1 MKNFLS
7 LLLLLFLTEQLYVQA
22 SEATGNNIPSAVTY
36 QSDNTSDTSTEDLLK
51 LRKKYPLKPA
61 KATKAEIQRAIDFIK
76 TFDTA
81 KMETVKIEDTRKLA
95 TAIRALAYAAQE
107 NLPEGS
113 EFSPYLDRVLNDG
126 VIELIPA

>member
-7 LLLLLFLTEQLYVQA
+7 LLLLLFLTEQPYVQA

-61 KATKAEIQRAIDFIK
+61 KATKQKSNVLSIYEN
-76 TFDTA
+76 
-81 KMETVKIEDTRKLA
+81 
-95 TAIRALAYAAQE
+95 IRY
-107 NLPEGS
+107 S
-113 EFSPYLDRVLNDG
+113 
-126 VIELIPA
+126 

>member
-1 MKNFLS
+1 MKNFLG
-7 LLLLLFLTEQLYVQA
+7 LLLLLPLAGQPYSSA
-22 SEATGNNIPSAVTY
+22 SEATNSKILSSIAH
-36 QSDNTSDTSTEDLLK
+36 QSINASDTYIEDLQA

-61 KATKAEIQRAIDFIK
+61 KATKAEVQRAIDFMK

-113 EFSPYLDRVLNDG
+113 EFSPY
-126 VIELIPA
+126 

>member
-7 LLLLLFLTEQLYVQA
+7 LLLLLFLTEQPYVQA

-61 KATKAEIQRAIDFIK
+61 KATKAEVQRAIDFMK

-95 TAIRALAYAAQE
+95 TTIRALAYAAQE
-107 NLPEGS
+107 N
-113 EFSPYLDRVLNDG
+113 
-126 VIELIPA
+126 

>member
-61 KATKAEIQRAIDFIK
+61 KATKAEIQCAIDFIK

-95 TAIRALAYAAQE
+95 TTIRALAYAAQE
-107 NLPEGS
+107 NLPEG
-113 EFSPYLDRVLNDG
+113 LNFLLTW
-126 VIELIPA
+126 IEY